1 MLIQG
6 ICQNRSFVV
15 KPRQMLIHDNCHEH
29 VKLTITVNDK
39 FTNVSGQ
46 GATVPTNNVRTFRS
60 MSVSGY
66 LAGCPNGNM
75 ITRKIRKPVPED
87 SSISQEIDG
96 IETGQT
102 EARVSLDAELL
113 SNSSLVDEHERRRSV
128 KSAERI
134 GSVTLAQITAKVT

>member
-6 ICQNRSFVV
+6 FCEENSMIVRLQ
-15 KPRQMLIHDNCHEH
+15 QLLIHDHHEER
-29 VKLTITVNDK
+29 VKLTAKVNAR
-39 FTNVSGQ
+39 FTHVSGQ

-60 MSVSGY
+60 MSVSGH

-134 GSVTLAQITAKVT
+134 GSVTLAQITAKAT